1 LVSRSNIKQQITK
14 PGDIK
19 MSKKA
24 AKEQKKGLTKRIKK
38 GKAMGALKKGFFDAS
53 KVIKKGLTNPPRI
66 KKGKAMGTL
75 KKEERSKDIN
85 KKKNGGGLSPV
96 KAKELNNIMNA
107 SQGIAENLQKQS
119 MVSRKRGG
127 IVNGNDLVSSYY
139 E

>member
-1 LVSRSNIKQQITK
+1 MVSRSNIKQQITK

-19 MSKKA
+19 VKK
-24 AKEQKKGLTKRIKK
+24 
-38 GKAMGALKKGFFDAS
+38 
-53 KVIKKGLTNPPRI
+53 KVIKKN
-66 KKGKAMGTL
+66 M
-75 KKEERSKDIN
+75 
-85 KKKNGGGLSPV
+85 GGGLSPN

-139 E
+139 EGVK

>member
-1 LVSRSNIKQQITK
+1 MVSRSNIKQQITK

-19 MSKKA
+19 VKK
-24 AKEQKKGLTKRIKK
+24 
-38 GKAMGALKKGFFDAS
+38 
-53 KVIKKGLTNPPRI
+53 KVIKKN
-66 KKGKAMGTL
+66 M
-75 KKEERSKDIN
+75 
-85 KKKNGGGLSPV
+85 GGGLSPN

-127 IVNGNDLVSSYY
+127 IIDGNDLVSSYY

>member
-1 LVSRSNIKQQITK
+1 MVSRSNIKQQITK

-19 MSKKA
+19 MKK
-24 AKEQKKGLTKRIKK
+24 
-38 GKAMGALKKGFFDAS
+38 
-53 KVIKKGLTNPPRI
+53 KVIKKN
-66 KKGKAMGTL
+66 M
-75 KKEERSKDIN
+75 
-85 KKKNGGGLSPV
+85 GGGLSPN

-127 IVNGNDLVSSYY
+127 IIDGNDLVSSYY

>member
-1 LVSRSNIKQQITK
+1 MVSRSNIKQQITK

-19 MSKKA
+19 MKK
-24 AKEQKKGLTKRIKK
+24 
-38 GKAMGALKKGFFDAS
+38 
-53 KVIKKGLTNPPRI
+53 KVIKKN
-66 KKGKAMGTL
+66 M
-75 KKEERSKDIN
+75 
-85 KKKNGGGLSPV
+85 GGGLSPN

>member
-1 LVSRSNIKQQITK
+1 MVSRSNIKQQITK

-19 MSKKA
+19 MPTSVAKQIIRGAKKVRDA
-24 AKEQKKGLTKRIKK
+24 VRSAKHKGPKKKK
-38 GKAMGALKKGFFDAS
+38 
-53 KVIKKGLTNPPRI
+53 KVIKKN
-66 KKGKAMGTL
+66 M
-75 KKEERSKDIN
+75 
-85 KKKNGGGLSPV
+85 GGGLSPN

-127 IVNGNDLVSSYY
+127 IIDGNDLVSSYY

>member
-1 LVSRSNIKQQITK
+1 MVSSSNIKQQITK

-19 MSKKA
+19 VKK
-24 AKEQKKGLTKRIKK
+24 
-38 GKAMGALKKGFFDAS
+38 
-53 KVIKKGLTNPPRI
+53 KVIKKN
-66 KKGKAMGTL
+66 M
-75 KKEERSKDIN
+75 
-85 KKKNGGGLSPV
+85 GGGLSPN

-127 IVNGNDLVSSYY
+127 IIDGNDLVSSYY

>member
-19 MSKKA
+19 VKK
-24 AKEQKKGLTKRIKK
+24 
-38 GKAMGALKKGFFDAS
+38 
-53 KVIKKGLTNPPRI
+53 KVIKKN
-66 KKGKAMGTL
+66 M
-75 KKEERSKDIN
+75 
-85 KKKNGGGLSPV
+85 GGGLSPN

-119 MVSRKRGG
+119 MVNRKRGG

-139 E
+139 EGVK

>member
-1 LVSRSNIKQQITK
+1 MVSRSNIKQQITK

-19 MSKKA
+19 MKK
-24 AKEQKKGLTKRIKK
+24 
-38 GKAMGALKKGFFDAS
+38 
-53 KVIKKGLTNPPRI
+53 KVIKKN
-66 KKGKAMGTL
+66 M
-75 KKEERSKDIN
+75 
-85 KKKNGGGLSPV
+85 GGGLSPN

-127 IVNGNDLVSSYY
+127 IINGNDLVSSYY